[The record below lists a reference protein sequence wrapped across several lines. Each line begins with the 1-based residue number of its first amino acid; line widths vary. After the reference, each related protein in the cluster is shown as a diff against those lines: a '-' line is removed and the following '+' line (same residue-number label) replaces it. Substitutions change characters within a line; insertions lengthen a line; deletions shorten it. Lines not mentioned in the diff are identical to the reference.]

1 MSTPEPGTAALRP
14 VPQPGPQPPGKLDE
28 VMLAMDV
35 VDTLRHREGLVE
47 RELNEGMR
55 EEQLVA
61 RLRELYKSQGIEVPD
76 RIIEE
81 GVKGLKESRFV
92 YTPPRP
98 SFARTMAYIWV
109 RRARYGRRFGTAV
122 AVLAVLFAYYQ
133 YQVVGP
139 ARQAAEATRVE
150 LSETLPR
157 DLDALHQAI
166 VGEAQVPDARELG
179 DSLHAQGKAAIQRG
193 NAAEARQVVAN
204 LDTLASQ
211 LRQEYRLLIAG
222 RPEDET
228 GFFREHPSFQGR
240 AYFVVVDAVDQR
252 NLPVRLPI
260 RNDETNET
268 ETVSRFAVRVPI
280 ATFNAI
286 RNDKTANGIVQ
297 NAELAEKRRGYL
309 EPEFKMMVLPGRIT
323 RW

>member
-1 MSTPEPGTAALRP
+1 MSTPESNIAAP
-14 VPQPGPQPPGKLDE
+14 KPGPQAAGTLDE

-47 RELNEGMR
+47 RELNEGLR

-98 SFARTMAYIWV
+98 SLARTMALVWV
-109 RRARYGRRFGTAV
+109 RRTQYVKRFAT
-122 AVLAVLFAYYQ
+122 VLAIAAVLFGAYQ
-133 YQVVGP
+133 YGIVRP
-139 ARQAAEATRVE
+139 ARQAAEATRAE

-166 VGEAQVPDARELG
+166 VAEAQVPDARELA
-179 DSLHAQGKAAIQRG
+179 DALHAQGQEAIQRG
-193 NAAEARQVVAN
+193 NAMEARQVVAN

-240 AYFVVVDAVDQR
+240 AYFVVVNAVDPR
-252 NLPVRLPI
+252 GLPVRLPV

-268 ETVSRFAVRVPI
+268 ESVSRFGVRVPI

-286 RNDKTANGIVQ
+286 RNDKSANGIVQ

-309 EPEFKMMVLPGRIT
+309 EPEFKMPVLPGRIT

>member
-1 MSTPEPGTAALRP
+1 MSTPESNIAAP
-14 VPQPGPQPPGKLDE
+14 TPGPQAAGTLDE

-81 GVKGLKESRFV
+81 GVKGLKESRFI

-98 SFARTMAYIWV
+98 SLGRTLALVWV
-109 RRARYGRRFGTAV
+109 RRTQYVKRMATAL
-122 AVLAVLFAYYQ
+122 AIAAVLFGAYQ
-133 YQVVGP
+133 YGVVRP

-166 VGEAQVPDARELG
+166 VAEAQVPDARELA
-179 DSLHAQGKAAIQRG
+179 DALRAQGQAAIQRG
-193 NAAEARQVVAN
+193 NAAEARQVVGN

-240 AYFVVVDAVDQR
+240 AYFAVVNAVDPR
-252 NLPVRLPI
+252 GLPVRLPI

-268 ETVSRFAVRVPI
+268 ESVSRFGVRVPI

-286 RNDKTANGIVQ
+286 RNDKSANGIVQ

-309 EPEFKMMVLPGRIT
+309 EPEFKMAVLPGRVT

>member
-1 MSTPEPGTAALRP
+1 MSTPESKTAVAP
-14 VPQPGPQPPGKLDE
+14 KPQPPGTLDE

-47 RELNEGMR
+47 RELNEGLR

-92 YTPPRP
+92 YSPPRP
-98 SFARTMAYIWV
+98 SPARTLALVWV
-109 RRARYGRRFGTAV
+109 RRTQYVKRAGVALAIAAMLFGA
-122 AVLAVLFAYYQ
+122 YQ
-133 YQVVGP
+133 YGVVRP
-139 ARQAAEATRVE
+139 ARQAAEAARVE

-166 VGEAQVPDARELG
+166 VAEAQVPDARELA
-179 DSLHAQGKAAIQRG
+179 DALQSQGKAAIERG
-193 NAAEARQVVAN
+193 DAAQARQVVSN

-228 GFFREHPSFQGR
+228 GFFREHPSFSGR
-240 AYFVVVDAVDQR
+240 AYFVVVNAVDPR
-252 NLPVRLPI
+252 GLPVRLPI
-260 RNDETNET
+260 RNDETNEA
-268 ETVSRFAVRVPI
+268 ETVSRFGVRVPI
-280 ATFNAI
+280 ATFNAV
-286 RNDKTANGIVQ
+286 RNDKAANGIVQ

-309 EPEFKMMVLPGRIT
+309 EPEFKMQVLPGRIT

>member
-1 MSTPEPGTAALRP
+1 MSSPEPKMAAPKTEPQAAGT
-14 VPQPGPQPPGKLDE
+14 LDE

-35 VDTLRHREGLVE
+35 VDTLRHRERLVE
-47 RELNEGMR
+47 RELNENLR
-55 EEQLVA
+55 EDQLVA

-92 YTPPRP
+92 YTPTRP
-98 SFARTMAYIWV
+98 GLARTLATIWV
-109 RRARYGRRFGTAV
+109 RRERYGKRLGTAV
-122 AVLAVLFAYYQ
+122 AVLAILFAYYQ
-133 YQVVGP
+133 YEVVRP
-139 ARQAAEATRVE
+139 REQAAQAARIE
-150 LSETLPR
+150 LAETLPR
-157 DLDALHQAI
+157 DLEALHQAI
-166 VGEAQVPDARELG
+166 VAEAQVPDARELA
-179 DSLHAQGKAAIQRG
+179 DAFHVQGKAAIQRG
-193 NAAEARQVVAN
+193 NADEARQVVAN
-204 LDTLASQ
+204 LDVLASQ
-211 LRQEYRLLIAG
+211 LRQDYRLLIAG

-252 NLPVRLPI
+252 GLPVRLPI

-280 ATFNAI
+280 ATFNAV

-297 NAELAEKRRGYL
+297 NAELAQKRRGYL
-309 EPEFKMMVLPGRIT
+309 EPEFKMAVLPGRIT
-323 RW
+323 SW

>member
-1 MSTPEPGTAALRP
+1 
-14 VPQPGPQPPGKLDE
+14 
-28 VMLAMDV
+28 MLAMDV

-47 RELNEGMR
+47 RELNEGLR

-81 GVKGLKESRFV
+81 GVKGLKEARFV

-98 SFARTMAYIWV
+98 GFARTLALFWV
-109 RRARYGRRFGTAV
+109 RRAVHAKRFGTAV
-122 AVLAVLFAYYQ
+122 AIIAILFGAYQ
-133 YQVVGP
+133 YAVVRP
-139 ARQAAEATRVE
+139 ARLAAEATRVE
-150 LSETLPR
+150 LSQTLPR
-157 DLDALHQAI
+157 DLDALHQA
-166 VGEAQVPDARELG
+166 VVAEAQIPDARELA
-179 DSLHAQGKAAIQRG
+179 DALQAQGKAALQRG
-193 NAAEARQVVAN
+193 NVTEARQVVVN

-211 LRQEYRLLIAG
+211 IRQEYRLLIAG

-240 AYFVVVDAVDQR
+240 AYFVVVDAVDAR
-252 NLPVRLPI
+252 GLPVRLPI

-268 ETVSRFAVRVPI
+268 QTVSRFAVRVPI

-286 RNDKTANGIVQ
+286 RSDKAANGIVQ
-297 NAELAEKRRGYL
+297 NAELAQKRRGYL
-309 EPEFKMMVLPGRIT
+309 EPEFKMAVLPGRIT

>member
-1 MSTPEPGTAALRP
+1 MSSPEPNIAAP
-14 VPQPGPQPPGKLDE
+14 KPGSQPPGTLDE

-47 RELNEGMR
+47 RELNEGLR

-98 SFARTMAYIWV
+98 GLARTLANIWV
-109 RRARYGRRFGTAV
+109 RRERYGKRFGTAV
-122 AVLAVLFAYYQ
+122 AVLAILFAYYQ
-133 YQVVGP
+133 YEVVRP
-139 ARQAAEATRVE
+139 ARQAAENTRVE
-150 LSETLPR
+150 LSQILPR

-166 VGEAQVPDARELG
+166 VAEAQVPDARELA
-179 DSLHAQGKAAIQRG
+179 DALHAQGKAAIQRG
-193 NAAEARQVVAN
+193 NATEARQVVAN

-252 NLPVRLPI
+252 GLPVRLPV

-280 ATFNAI
+280 ATFNAV
-286 RNDKTANGIVQ
+286 RSDKTANGIVQ
-297 NAELAEKRRGYL
+297 NAELGEKRRGYL
-309 EPEFKMMVLPGRIT
+309 EPEFKMAVLPGRIT

>member
-1 MSTPEPGTAALRP
+1 MSTQEPVTAEKA
-14 VPQPGPQPPGKLDE
+14 VPAASSTLDE

-35 VDTLRHREGLVE
+35 VDTLRHRERLVE
-47 RELNEGMR
+47 RELNENVR
-55 EEQLVA
+55 DEQLIA

-76 RIIEE
+76 RIIQE

-98 SFARTMAYIWV
+98 GLARTLAFFWV
-109 RRARYGRRFGTAV
+109 RRALYAKRFGAAV
-122 AVLAVLFAYYQ
+122 AIIAILFGVYQ
-133 YQVVGP
+133 YSVVRP
-139 ARQAAEATRVE
+139 ARQAAEATRFE
-150 LSETLPR
+150 LSESLPR
-157 DLDALHQAI
+157 DIDALHQAI
-166 VGEAQVPDARELG
+166 VAEAQVPEARELA
-179 DSLHAQGKAAIQRG
+179 DALQVQGKAAIQRG
-193 NAAEARQVVAN
+193 NAQEARQVVAN

-211 LRQEYRLLIAG
+211 LRQDYRLLIAG

-240 AYFVVVDAVDQR
+240 AYFVVVDAVDSR
-252 NLPVRLPI
+252 GLPVRLPV
-260 RNDETNET
+260 RNDETSET

-280 ATFNAI
+280 ATFNAV

-297 NAELAEKRRGYL
+297 NAELGEKRRGYL
-309 EPEFKMMVLPGRIT
+309 EPEFKMAVLPGRIT

>member
-1 MSTPEPGTAALRP
+1 MSTPESNIAAP
-14 VPQPGPQPPGKLDE
+14 KPEPQPGSQPSGTLDE

-47 RELNEGMR
+47 RELNEGLR

-92 YTPPRP
+92 YTPPSP
-98 SFARTMAYIWV
+98 SLARTLATIWV
-109 RRARYGRRFGTAV
+109 RRARYGKLFGTAV
-122 AVLAVLFAYYQ
+122 AVFAILLAYYQ
-133 YQVVGP
+133 YEVVRP
-139 ARQAAEATRVE
+139 ARQAAEGARFE
-150 LSETLPR
+150 LAETLPR

-166 VGEAQVPDARELG
+166 VAEAQVPDARELA
-179 DSLHAQGKAAIQRG
+179 DSLVTQGKAAVQRG
-193 NAAEARQVVAN
+193 NVTEARQVVAN

-211 LRQEYRLLIAG
+211 IRQEYRLLIAG

-252 NLPVRLPI
+252 GLPVRLPV

-280 ATFNAI
+280 ATFNAV

-297 NAELAEKRRGYL
+297 NAELGEKRRGYL
-309 EPEFKMMVLPGRIT
+309 EPEFKMAVLPGRIT

>member
-1 MSTPEPGTAALRP
+1 MSTPEPVTAEKA
-14 VPQPGPQPPGKLDE
+14 GPPASSTLDE

-61 RLRELYKSQGIEVPD
+61 RLRELYKSQGIEVSD
-76 RIIEE
+76 RIIQE

-98 SFARTMAYIWV
+98 GLARTLALFWV
-109 RRARYGRRFGTAV
+109 RRTLYGKRFGAAV
-122 AVLAVLFAYYQ
+122 AIIAILFGAYQ
-133 YQVVGP
+133 YSVVRP
-139 ARQAAEATRVE
+139 AQQAAEATRFE
-150 LSETLPR
+150 LSQTLPR

-166 VGEAQVPDARELG
+166 VAEAQVPDARELA
-179 DSLHAQGKAAIQRG
+179 DALVVQGKAAVQRG
-193 NAAEARQVVAN
+193 NAQEARQVVAN

-211 LRQEYRLLIAG
+211 IRQEYRLLIAG

-252 NLPVRLPI
+252 GLPVRLPV

-280 ATFNAI
+280 ATFNAV

-297 NAELAEKRRGYL
+297 NAELAQKRRGYL
-309 EPEFKMMVLPGRIT
+309 EPEFKMAVLPGRIT